1 MFGAHST
8 WLVAVG
14 LAVDGTGNAEEWEN
28 LVIEIETLQEVL
40 LLPDLL
46 EMRQSLFDSLTC
58 IYCHTHT
65 SFLKKHRSFTQ
76 LLWLWFGSMYVH

>member
-14 LAVDGTGNAEEWEN
+14 LTGDGTGHAEEWEH
-28 LVIEIETLQEVL
+28 LVIEIESLQKVL

-46 EMRQSLFDSLTC
+46 ETVTLFDSLTC
-58 IYCHTHT
+58 ICIYCHIHT
-65 SFLKKHRSFTQ
+65 PPF
-76 LLWLWFGSMYVH
+76 

>member
-14 LAVDGTGNAEEWEN
+14 LTGDGTGHAEEWEH
-28 LVIEIETLQEVL
+28 LVIEIESLQEVL

-46 EMRQSLFDSLTC
+46 ETVTL
-58 IYCHTHT
+58 
-65 SFLKKHRSFTQ
+65 
-76 LLWLWFGSMYVH
+76 